1 MITKILN
8 DNWQFCE
15 KGSEKSY
22 PARVPGSQYE
32 DLLALGLIPDP
43 YKEDNESKTA
53 WVADKDFIYSRRIS
67 LPEEM
72 KGKEKVCLYCECL
85 DTLADVYLDGEKIAS
100 HDNYFIPFEADVTGK
115 VGENSLLEIYFRS
128 PAEFLRQM
136 QEEDQMPRNCNG
148 MNGIPHIRKPGCHF
162 GWDWGPFIP
171 TVGISSDIMLKAWD
185 GARITDVRAEQEH
198 IKDGD
203 KPAVRL
209 HVTAECEFTPAKGAA
224 AEISLLSPGGELIAA
239 CSVTPSGNMTADFT
253 VENPE
258 LWWSHDISD
267 KHPLYTVKATL
278 TQNGETD
285 SFTRKIGLR
294 TIELDRSADEYGT
307 NFRFILNGVPLFIKG
322 ANYIPPD
329 AMLTRVNTGTYEKLL
344 GAVKRAN
351 MNMVRV
357 WGGGRY
363 ETDEFYDI
371 CDREGILVWQDF
383 MFACNP
389 YPFYN
394 EKFLENVLGEVTYNV
409 KRLRNRACMAL
420 WCGNN
425 EIETMSAGWLP
436 YTRLR
441 EWTEKFFW
449 HILPEH
455 LEKLDD
461 RTPFIPGS
469 PVGKGYMDGVASDAH
484 GDVHMWTVWH
494 GLQPLTYYRKRF
506 SRFCSEFGLES
517 MPDMNTI
524 RSFCPENQ
532 LDLTSPV
539 MQAHQ
544 KCPSGNGKIAYY
556 TSTRFRL
563 PAKFEDTVYLSQIVQ
578 SECVRDATEHW
589 RRNRGRC
596 NGSMYWQLNDC
607 WPVLSWASID
617 YYGGY
622 KALQYTARH
631 FNAPLTASAC
641 ETKNSV
647 ELHVINDKAVPFK
660 GRIEYILSRFD
671 GTRLASGKAAADC
684 GAASAR
690 KVCAPDI
697 KRALASCRRNCV
709 LQYSL
714 VDNDD
719 NVICTR
725 TVLFSPEKK
734 LALPDPELSLDITVS
749 DGVAQIRVKAKK
761 YARYVKLF
769 AHGISEPFSDNYF
782 DLVAGEEKLVTLPV
796 PGDMTAD
803 KAREIVSVTSIA
815 GIKPKQSRFADFL
828 FRTKIR
834 LIPINIANWVAYHF
848 M

>member
-1 MITKILN
+1 MVEKIIN
-8 DNWQFCE
+8 DGWQFCE
-15 KGSEKSY
+15 KGSDKTY
-22 PARVPGSQYE
+22 PAAVPGSQYE
-32 DLLALGLIPDP
+32 DLLLHGLIPDP

-53 WVADKDFIYSRRIS
+53 WVADKDFVYSRRIS
-67 LPEEM
+67 LPEDM
-72 KGKEKVCLYCECL
+72 KDKEHISLYCECL
-85 DTLADVYLDGEKIAS
+85 DTLADVYLDGEKIGS
-100 HDNYFIPFEADVTGK
+100 HDNYFLPFEADVTGK
-115 VGENSLLEIYFRS
+115 LGENSLLEIHFAS
-128 PAEFLRQM
+128 PAEFLRKM
-136 QEEDQMPRNCNG
+136 QQVDQMPRNCNG

-171 TVGISSDIMLKAWD
+171 TVGISSDIKLKAWN
-185 GARITDVRAEQEH
+185 GARISDLHITQEH
-198 IKDGD
+198 IKDEG
-203 KPAVRL
+203 KLTVKL
-209 HVTAECEFTPAKGAA
+209 HAEAECEFTPQSGAR
-224 AEISLLSPGGELIAA
+224 AEISLLSPQGELIAKQ
-239 CSVTPSGNMTADFT
+239 SVSLNKPSADFT
-253 VENPE
+253 VDDPQ

-267 KHPLYTVKATL
+267 SHPLYTVL
-278 TQNGETD
+278 VRLDQGEE
-285 SFTRKIGLR
+285 SEVFERKIGLR

-329 AMLTRVNTGTYEKLL
+329 ALLTRVNTTTYKKLL

-363 ETDEFYDI
+363 ETDEFYDM
-371 CDREGILVWQDF
+371 CDREGILIWQDF

-394 EKFLENVLGEVTYNV
+394 DEFRKNVLEEVTYNV
-409 KRLRNRACMAL
+409 KRLRNRPSLAL

-436 YTRLR
+436 YTKLR

-455 LEKLDD
+455 LRTVDD
-461 RTPFIPGS
+461 KTPFIPGS
-469 PVGKGYMDGVASDAH
+469 PVGKGYMDGVASDEH

-524 RSFCPENQ
+524 RSFCPEDQ

-563 PAKFEDTVYLSQIVQ
+563 PAKFDDTVYLSQIVQ

-641 ETKNSV
+641 ETKNGV
-647 ELHVINDKAVPFK
+647 DLHVINDKAVPFK
-660 GRIEYILSRFD
+660 GRIEYVLSRFD
-671 GTRLASGKAAADC
+671 GKRLASGKAPADC

-690 KVCAPDI
+690 KVCSPDI
-697 KRALASCRRNCV
+697 KGALARCNHNCV

-714 VDNDD
+714 IGEDEKTV
-719 NVICTR
+719 CTR
-725 TVLFSPEKK
+725 TVLFKPEKK
-734 LALPDPELSLDITVS
+734 LALPDPELSLDITVAG
-749 DGVAQIRVKAKK
+749 GVATIKVKAKK

-769 AHGISEPFSDNYF
+769 AAGISEPFSDNYF
-782 DLVAGEEKLVTLPV
+782 DLVAGEEKVITLPV
-796 PGDMTAD
+796 PEDMTAD
-803 KAREIVSVTSIA
+803 KARKIISVTSIA
-815 GIKPKQSRFADFL
+815 GIKPKQSKFADFI
-828 FRTKIR
+828 FRMKIR

>member
-1 MITKILN
+1 MVEKIIN
-8 DNWQFCE
+8 DGWQFCE
-15 KGSEKSY
+15 KGSDKTY
-22 PARVPGSQYE
+22 PAAVPGSQYE
-32 DLLALGLIPDP
+32 DLLLHGLIPDP

-53 WVADKDFIYSRRIS
+53 WVADKDFVYSRRIS
-67 LPEEM
+67 LPEDM
-72 KGKEKVCLYCECL
+72 KDKEHISLYCECL
-85 DTLADVYLDGEKIAS
+85 DTLADVYLDGEKIGS
-100 HDNYFIPFEADVTGK
+100 HDNYFLPFEAEVTGK
-115 VGENSLLEIYFRS
+115 LGENSLLEIHFAS
-128 PAEFLRQM
+128 PAEFLRKM
-136 QEEDQMPRNCNG
+136 QQVDQMPRNCNG

-171 TVGISSDIMLKAWD
+171 TVGISSDIKLKAWN
-185 GARITDVRAEQEH
+185 GARISDLHIAQEH
-198 IKDGD
+198 IKDGG
-203 KPAVRL
+203 KLTVKL
-209 HVTAECEFTPAKGAA
+209 HAEAECEFTPSAGAR
-224 AEISLLSPGGELIAA
+224 AEISLLSPQGELIAKQGV
-239 CSVTPSGNMTADFT
+239 SLDKPSADFT
-253 VENPE
+253 VDDPQ

-267 KHPLYTVKATL
+267 SHPLYTVQVRL
-278 TQNGETD
+278 DQGEE
-285 SFTRKIGLR
+285 SEVFERKIGLR

-329 AMLTRVNTGTYEKLL
+329 ALLTRVNTTTYKKLL

-363 ETDEFYDI
+363 ETDEFYDM
-371 CDREGILVWQDF
+371 CDREGILIWQDF

-394 EKFLENVLGEVTYNV
+394 DEFRKNVLEEVTYNV
-409 KRLRNRACMAL
+409 KRLRNRPSLAL

-436 YTRLR
+436 YTKLR

-455 LEKLDD
+455 LRTVDD
-461 RTPFIPGS
+461 KTPFIPGS
-469 PVGKGYMDGVASDAH
+469 PVGKGYMDGVASDEH

-524 RSFCPENQ
+524 RSFCPEDQ

-660 GRIEYILSRFD
+660 GRIEYVLSRFD
-671 GTRLASGKAAADC
+671 GKRLASGKAPADC

-690 KVCAPDI
+690 KVCSPDI
-697 KRALASCRRNCV
+697 KGALARCNHNCV

-714 VDNDD
+714 IGEDEKTV
-719 NVICTR
+719 CTR
-725 TVLFSPEKK
+725 TVLFKPEKK
-734 LALPDPELSLDITVS
+734 LALPDPELSLDITVAG
-749 DGVAQIRVKAKK
+749 GVATIKVKAKK

-769 AHGISEPFSDNYF
+769 AAGISEPFSDNYF
-782 DLVAGEEKLVTLPV
+782 DLVAGEEKTITLPV
-796 PGDMTAD
+796 PEDMTAD
-803 KAREIVSVTSIA
+803 KARKLISVTSIA
-815 GIKPKQSRFADFL
+815 GIKPKQSKFADFI
-828 FRTKIR
+828 FRMKIR

>member
-1 MITKILN
+1 MVEKIIN
-8 DNWQFCE
+8 DGWQFCE
-15 KGSEKSY
+15 KGSDKTY
-22 PARVPGSQYE
+22 PAAVPGSQYE
-32 DLLALGLIPDP
+32 DLLLHGLIPDP

-53 WVADKDFIYSRRIS
+53 WVADKDFVYSRRIS
-67 LPEEM
+67 LPEDM
-72 KGKEKVCLYCECL
+72 KDKEHISLYCECL
-85 DTLADVYLDGEKIAS
+85 DTLADVYLDGEKIGS
-100 HDNYFIPFEADVTGK
+100 HDNYFLPFEADVTGK
-115 VGENSLLEIYFRS
+115 LGENSLLEIHFAS
-128 PAEFLRQM
+128 PAEFLRKM
-136 QEEDQMPRNCNG
+136 QQVDQMPRNCNG

-171 TVGISSDIMLKAWD
+171 TVGISSDIKLKAWN
-185 GARITDVRAEQEH
+185 GARISDLHIAQEH
-198 IKDGD
+198 IKDGG
-203 KPAVRL
+203 KLTVKL
-209 HVTAECEFTPAKGAA
+209 HAEAECEFTPSAGAR
-224 AEISLLSPGGELIAA
+224 AEISLLSPQGELIAKQ
-239 CSVTPSGNMTADFT
+239 SVSLDKPSADFT
-253 VENPE
+253 VDAPQ

-267 KHPLYTVKATL
+267 SHPLYTVQVRL
-278 TQNGETD
+278 DQGEE
-285 SFTRKIGLR
+285 SEVFERKIGLR

-329 AMLTRVNTGTYEKLL
+329 ALLTRVNTSTYKKLL

-363 ETDEFYDI
+363 ETDEFYDM
-371 CDREGILVWQDF
+371 CDREGILIWQDF

-394 EKFLENVLGEVTYNV
+394 DEFRKNVLEEVTYNV
-409 KRLRNRACMAL
+409 KRLRNRPSLAL

-436 YTRLR
+436 YTKLR

-455 LEKLDD
+455 LRTVDGK
-461 RTPFIPGS
+461 TPFIPGS
-469 PVGKGYMDGVASDAH
+469 PVGKGYMDGVASDEH

-524 RSFCPENQ
+524 RSFCPEDQ

-641 ETKNSV
+641 ETTNSV
-647 ELHVINDKAVPFK
+647 DLHVINDKAVPFK
-660 GRIEYILSRFD
+660 GRIEYVLSRFD
-671 GTRLASGKAAADC
+671 GKRLASGKAPADC
-684 GAASAR
+684 DAASAR
-690 KVCAPDI
+690 KVCSPDI
-697 KRALASCRRNCV
+697 KGALARCNHNCV

-714 VDNDD
+714 IGEDEKTV
-719 NVICTR
+719 CTR
-725 TVLFSPEKK
+725 TVLFKPEKK
-734 LALPDPELSLDITVS
+734 LALPDPELSLDITIAG
-749 DGVAQIRVKAKK
+749 GVATIKVKAKK

-769 AHGISEPFSDNYF
+769 AAGISEPFSDNYF
-782 DLVAGEEKLVTLPV
+782 DLVAGEEKVVTLPV
-796 PGDMTAD
+796 PEDMTAD
-803 KAREIVSVTSIA
+803 KARKIISVTSIA
-815 GIKPKQSRFADFL
+815 GIKPKQSKFADFI
-828 FRTKIR
+828 FRMKIR

>member
-1 MITKILN
+1 MITRIIN
-8 DNWQFCE
+8 DNWKFCE
-15 KGSEKSY
+15 KGGTQY
-22 PARVPGSQYE
+22 DARVPGSQYE

-43 YKEDNESKTA
+43 YKEDNESKTE
-53 WVADKDFIYSRRIS
+53 WVADKDYIYSRKIS
-67 LPEEM
+67 LPSEM
-72 KGKEKVCLYCECL
+72 KGKEHVTLYCECL
-85 DTLADVYLDGEKIAS
+85 DTLADVYINGEKIAF

-115 VGENSLLEIYFRS
+115 IGEDSLLEIYFHS
-128 PAEFLRQM
+128 PAEFLRKM
-136 QEEDQMPRNCNG
+136 QQIDQMPRNCNG

-171 TVGISSDIMLKAWD
+171 TAGISADIMLKAWD
-185 GARITDVRAEQEH
+185 GARISDLHIEQEH
-198 IKDGD
+198 IKQGETLTV
-203 KPAVRL
+203 KL
-209 HVTAECEFTPAKGAA
+209 HAEAECEFTPRAGSKVK
-224 AEISLLSPGGELIAA
+224 ISLLSPEGELLAQA
-239 CSVTPSGNMTADFT
+239 EQDCAEKVCADFEVT
-253 VENPE
+253 DPK

-267 KHPLYTVKATL
+267 SHPLYTVKAEL
-278 TQNGETD
+278 ISGKDTD
-285 SFTRKIGLR
+285 VFERKIGLR
-294 TIELDRSADEYGT
+294 TIVLDRSADEYGT

-329 AMLTRVNTGTYEKLL
+329 AMLTRVNTQTYKKLL

-363 ETDEFYDI
+363 ETDEFYDM
-371 CDREGILVWQDF
+371 CDREGILIWQDF

-394 EKFLENVLGEVTYNV
+394 DEFLKNVLAEVTCNV

-436 YTRLR
+436 YAKLR

-449 HILPEH
+449 HILPDH
-455 LEKLDD
+455 LKKLDD
-461 RTPFIPGS
+461 KTPFIPGS
-469 PVGKGYMDGVASDAH
+469 PVGKGYMDGVASDEH

-494 GLQPLTYYRKRF
+494 GLQPLTYYRKRY

-524 RSFCPENQ
+524 RSFCPEDQ

-660 GRIEYILSRFD
+660 GRIEYALSRFD
-671 GTRLASGKAAADC
+671 GKRLSGGKAAADC
-684 GAASAR
+684 AAASAR
-690 KVCAPDI
+690 KVCAPGI
-697 KRALASCRRNCV
+697 KGALARCNHNCV

-714 VDNDD
+714 IDENE

-725 TVLFSPEKK
+725 TVLFKPEKK
-734 LALPDPELSLDITVS
+734 LNLPDPELSLDISVS
-749 DGVAQIRVKAKK
+749 GGTAKIKVKAKK
-761 YARYVKLF
+761 YARYVKLL
-769 AHGISEPFSDNYF
+769 ANGISEPFSDNYF

-796 PGDMTAD
+796 PADMTED
-803 KAREIVSVTSIA
+803 RAREIISVTSIA
-815 GIKPKQSRFADFL
+815 GIKPKQSKFADFL

-834 LIPINIANWVAYHF
+834 LIPINIANWIAYHF

>member
-1 MITKILN
+1 MVEKIIN
-8 DNWQFCE
+8 DGWQFCE
-15 KGSEKSY
+15 KGSDKTY
-22 PARVPGSQYE
+22 PAAVPGSQYE
-32 DLLALGLIPDP
+32 DLLLHGLIPDP

-53 WVADKDFIYSRRIS
+53 WVADKDFVYSRRIS
-67 LPEEM
+67 LPEDM
-72 KGKEKVCLYCECL
+72 KDKEHISLYCECL
-85 DTLADVYLDGEKIAS
+85 DTLADVYLDGEKIGS
-100 HDNYFIPFEADVTGK
+100 HDNYFLPFEADVTGK
-115 VGENSLLEIYFRS
+115 LGANSLLEIHFAS
-128 PAEFLRQM
+128 PAEFLRKM
-136 QEEDQMPRNCNG
+136 QQVDQMPRNCNG

-171 TVGISSDIMLKAWD
+171 TVGISSDIKLKAWN
-185 GARITDVRAEQEH
+185 GARISDLHIAQEH
-198 IKDGD
+198 IKDGG
-203 KPAVRL
+203 KLTVKL
-209 HVTAECEFTPAKGAA
+209 HAEAECEFTPSAGAR
-224 AEISLLSPGGELIAA
+224 AEISLLSPQGELIAKQ
-239 CSVTPSGNMTADFT
+239 SVSLDKPSADFT
-253 VENPE
+253 VDAPQ

-267 KHPLYTVKATL
+267 SHPLYTVQVRL
-278 TQNGETD
+278 DQGEE
-285 SFTRKIGLR
+285 SEVFERKIGLR

-329 AMLTRVNTGTYEKLL
+329 ALLTRVNTSTYKKLL

-363 ETDEFYDI
+363 ETDEFYDM
-371 CDREGILVWQDF
+371 CDREGILIWQDF

-394 EKFLENVLGEVTYNV
+394 DEFRKNVLEEVTYNV
-409 KRLRNRACMAL
+409 KRLRNRPSLAL

-436 YTRLR
+436 YTKLR

-455 LEKLDD
+455 LRTVDGK
-461 RTPFIPGS
+461 TPFIPGS
-469 PVGKGYMDGVASDAH
+469 PVGKGYMDGVASDEH

-524 RSFCPENQ
+524 RSFCPEDQ

-641 ETKNSV
+641 ETTNSV
-647 ELHVINDKAVPFK
+647 DLHVINDKAVPFK
-660 GRIEYILSRFD
+660 GRIEYVLSRFD
-671 GTRLASGKAAADC
+671 GKRLASGKAPADC
-684 GAASAR
+684 DAASAR
-690 KVCAPDI
+690 KVCSPDI
-697 KRALASCRRNCV
+697 KGALARCNHNCV

-714 VDNDD
+714 IGEDEKTV
-719 NVICTR
+719 CTR
-725 TVLFSPEKK
+725 TVLFKPEKK
-734 LALPDPELSLDITVS
+734 LALPDPELSLDITIAG
-749 DGVAQIRVKAKK
+749 GVATIKVKAKK

-769 AHGISEPFSDNYF
+769 AAGISEPFSDNYF
-782 DLVAGEEKLVTLPV
+782 DLVAGEEKVVTLPV
-796 PGDMTAD
+796 PEDMTAD
-803 KAREIVSVTSIA
+803 KARKIISVTSIA
-815 GIKPKQSRFADFL
+815 GIKPKQSKFADFI
-828 FRTKIR
+828 FRMKIR

>member
-1 MITKILN
+1 MMTLNLN
-8 DNWQFCE
+8 DGWQFCE
-15 KGSEKSY
+15 KGADKSY
-22 PARVPGSQYE
+22 PAVVPGSQYE
-32 DLLALGLIPDP
+32 DLLRLDLIPDP

-53 WVADKDFIYSRRIS
+53 WVADRDFVYSRRIS

-72 KGKEKVCLYCECL
+72 KAFEHICLYCSCL

-100 HDNYFIPFEADVTGK
+100 HDNYFLPFEADVTGK
-115 VGENSLLEIYFRS
+115 IGKDSLLEIHFYS

-136 QEEDQMPRNCNG
+136 QQKDQMPRNCNG

-171 TVGISSDIMLKAWD
+171 TVGISADIMLKAWN
-185 GARITDVRAEQEH
+185 GARIEDLYVTQTHEKGEVALDAQ
-198 IKDGD
+198 ITLSGD
-203 KPAVRL
+203 IPAGAQLVVTLISPQGESMSEVTLPASSAASAAFKVEKPQ
-209 HVTAECEFTPAKGAA
+209 
-224 AEISLLSPGGELIAA
+224 
-239 CSVTPSGNMTADFT
+239 
-253 VENPE
+253 
-258 LWWSHDISD
+258 LWWTHDISD
-267 KHPLYTVKATL
+267 SHPLYTVRVRL
-278 TQNGETD
+278 RQEGGEEV
-285 SFTRKIGLR
+285 FERRIGLR
-294 TIELDRSADEYGT
+294 TIELDRSADEWGT
-307 NFRFILNGVPLFIKG
+307 NFCFVLNGVPLFIKG

-329 AMLTRVNTGTYEKLL
+329 ALLTRVNSKTYEKLL

-394 EKFLENVLGEVTYNV
+394 DEFRANVLKEVEYNA
-409 KRLRNRACMAL
+409 KRLRNRPCLAL

-436 YTRLR
+436 YTKLR
-441 EWTEKFFW
+441 DWTEKFFW
-449 HILPEH
+449 HILPEE
-455 LEKLDD
+455 LKKTDAV
-461 RTPFIPGS
+461 TPFIPGS
-469 PVGKGYMDGVASDAH
+469 PVGKGYMDGIISDAH

-524 RSFCPENQ
+524 RYFCPEDQ

-617 YYGGY
+617 YLGGY

-641 ETKNSV
+641 ESKNGV
-647 ELHVINDKAVPFK
+647 ELHVINDKNAPFK
-660 GRIEYILSRFD
+660 GHIVYTLSTFE
-671 GTRLASGKAAADC
+671 GKKLSSGKAVADC
-684 GAASAR
+684 PAASAR
-690 KVCAPDI
+690 KVCSPDI
-697 KRALASCRRNCV
+697 KSRLRHCRHNCV

-714 VDNDD
+714 LDAEGKEL
-719 NVICTR
+719 CRR
-725 TVLFSPEKK
+725 TVLFKAEKK
-734 LALPDPELSLDITVS
+734 LALPDPELSLD
-749 DGVAQIRVKAKK
+749 VAVQKCEAIVTVKAKK

-769 AHGISEPFSDNYF
+769 AKGISEPFSDNYF
-782 DLVAGEEKLVTLPV
+782 DLVAGESKTVTIPLPE
-796 PGDMTAD
+796 GTSAEQA
-803 KAREIVSVTSIA
+803 KEAISITSIA
-815 GIKPKQSRFADFL
+815 GIKPKQSKFADFL
-828 FRTKIR
+828 FRMKIR
-834 LIPINIANWVAYHF
+834 LIPINIANWIGYHF

>member
-1 MITKILN
+1 MVIIDIN
-8 DNWQFCE
+8 DKWQFRQ
-15 KGSEKSY
+15 KGGEY
-22 PARVPGSQYE
+22 FPARVPGSQYE
-32 DLLALGLIPDP
+32 DLLALGQIPDP
-43 YKEDNESKTA
+43 YREDNESKTE
-53 WVADKDFIYSRRIS
+53 WVADKDFIYSRKLS

-72 KGKEKVCLYCECL
+72 KGKEHIILRCECL
-85 DTLADVYLDGEKIAS
+85 DTLAEVTLDGDKIGS
-100 HDNYFIPFEADVTGK
+100 HDNYFLPFEADVTGRI
-115 VGENSLLEIYFRS
+115 GEDSLLEIYFRS
-128 PAEFLRQM
+128 PAEYLREKQR
-136 QEEDQMPRNCNG
+136 EDVMPRNCNG

-171 TVGISSDIMLKAWD
+171 TVGIASDIRLIAWD
-185 GARITDVRAEQEH
+185 GAMIEDVFVKQTHRMEEKEADIHAEVRIKYSPKAGARAE
-198 IKDGD
+198 I
-203 KPAVRL
+203 V
-209 HVTAECEFTPAKGAA
+209 
-224 AEISLLSPGGELIAA
+224 LLSPQGELLGRKEIEITGEAFD
-239 CSVTPSGNMTADFT
+239 ADFT
-253 VENPE
+253 VKNPE
-258 LWWSHDISD
+258 LWWSHDICD
-267 KHPLYTVKATL
+267 RQPLYTVRVTL
-278 TQNGETD
+278 IQGEEEQVKE
-285 SFTRKIGLR
+285 RRIGLR
-294 TIELDRSADEYGT
+294 TIQLDRSADKYGT

-322 ANYIPPD
+322 SNYIPPD
-329 AMLTRVNTGTYEKLL
+329 ALLTRVNTSVYERLL

-394 EKFLENVLGEVTYNV
+394 EQFRENVLKEAEYNV
-409 KRLRNRACMAL
+409 KRLRNRPCLAL

-436 YTRLR
+436 YTKLR

-449 HILPEH
+449 HILPEN
-455 LEKLDD
+455 LKKWDD
-461 RTPFIPGS
+461 VTPFIPGS
-469 PVGKGYMDGVASDAH
+469 PVGKGYMDGVASDEH

-524 RSFCPENQ
+524 RSFCPEDQ

-563 PAKFEDTVYLSQIVQ
+563 PEKFEDTVYLSQIVQ

-607 WPVLSWASID
+607 WPVLSWSSID

-641 ETKNSV
+641 ESKNGV
-647 ELHVINDKAVPFK
+647 ELHIINDKDKPFK
-660 GRIEYILSRFD
+660 GNIEYTLYTFH
-671 GTRLASGKAAADC
+671 GKKLASGRAVADC
-684 GAASAR
+684 PAASAR
-690 KVCAPDI
+690 KVCSPDI
-697 KRALASCRRNCV
+697 KGRLRHYRHNCV

-714 VDNDD
+714 KGADEKV
-719 NVICTR
+719 VCTR
-725 TVLFSPEKK
+725 TVLFKAEKK
-734 LALPDPELSLDITVS
+734 LALPDPSLALDISVNA
-749 DGVAQIRVKAKK
+749 GVASIKVRAEK

-769 AHGISEPFSDNYF
+769 AKGVAQPFSDNYF
-782 DLVAGEEKLVTLPV
+782 DLVAGEEKTVTLPL
-796 PGDMTAD
+796 PDGTDAEQA
-803 KAREIVSVTSIA
+803 KQIISVTSIA

-828 FRTKIR
+828 FRMKIR

>member
-1 MITKILN
+1 MDTKILN
-8 DNWQFCE
+8 DGWQFCE
-15 KGSEKSY
+15 KGSDRYY
-22 PARVPGSQYE
+22 PAAVPGCQYD
-32 DLLALGLIPDP
+32 DLLRNGLIPDP

-53 WVADKDFIYSRRIS
+53 WVADKDYVYSRRIS
-67 LPEEM
+67 LPPEL
-72 KGKEKVCLYCECL
+72 KDKEHVTLFCECL
-85 DTLADVYLDGEKIAS
+85 DTLAEVFLDGKKIAE
-100 HDNYFIPFEADVTGK
+100 HDNYFLPFEADVTGL
-115 VGENSLLEIYFRS
+115 VGENSLLEIVFRS
-128 PAEFLRQM
+128 TAQFLREM
-136 QEEDQMPRNCNG
+136 QEKDTMPRNCNG

-171 TVGISSDIMLKAWD
+171 TVGISADIMLRAWN
-185 GARITDVRAEQEH
+185 GARIGDISMRQKHEDGKVTLSVNAELEGG
-198 IKDGD
+198 IKDG
-203 KPAVRL
+203 AQ
-209 HVTAECEFTPAKGAA
+209 AKLV
-224 AEISLLSPGGELIAA
+224 LLSPQGETLAEKTLPAA
-239 CSVTPSGNMTADFT
+239 ALLQTDF
-253 VENPE
+253 EINSPQ
-258 LWWSHDISD
+258 LWWSHDICDS
-267 KHPLYTVKATL
+267 HPLYTVRVIL
-278 TQNGETD
+278 TQNGEEQ
-285 SFTRKIGLR
+285 TRERKTGLR
-294 TIELDRSADEYGT
+294 TITLDRSADEWGT
-307 NFRFILNGVPLFIKG
+307 NFRFILNGVPLFVKG

-329 AMLTRVNTGTYEKLL
+329 AMLTRVDTQVYERLL

-363 ETDEFYDI
+363 ETEEFYDI
-371 CDREGILVWQDF
+371 CDREGILIWQDF

-394 EKFLENVLGEVTYNV
+394 DEFRANVLKEAEYNV
-409 KRLRNRACMAL
+409 KRLRNRACLAL

-436 YTRLR
+436 YTKLR
-441 EWTEKFFW
+441 DWTEKYFW
-449 HILPEH
+449 HILPEN
-455 LEKLDD
+455 LQKWDD
-461 RTPFIPGS
+461 VTPFIPGS
-469 PVGKGYMDGVASDAH
+469 PVGKGYMDGVASDEH

-524 RSFCPENQ
+524 RSFCPEDQ
-532 LDLTSPV
+532 LDLTSPI

-596 NGSMYWQLNDC
+596 NGSMFWQLNDC

-641 ETKNSV
+641 ESKDGV
-647 ELHVINDKAVPFK
+647 DLFVINDKAVPFK
-660 GRIEYILSRFD
+660 GHLEYTLSTFD
-671 GTRLASGKAAADC
+671 GKKLSGGKAVADC
-684 GAASAR
+684 AAASA
-690 KVCAPDI
+690 KMVCSPDI
-697 KRALASCRRNCV
+697 KRLLKSHKHNCV
-709 LQYSL
+709 LQYALTSANGEKL
-714 VDNDD
+714 
-719 NVICTR
+719 CLR
-725 TVLFSPEKK
+725 TVLFKAEKD
-734 LALPDPELSLDITVS
+734 LALPDPELSLQISVQNSLASIT
-749 DGVAQIRVKAKK
+749 VKAKK

-769 AHGISEPFSDNYF
+769 ADGISAPFSDNYF
-782 DLVAGEEKLVTLPV
+782 DLVAGEEKTVTLPL
-796 PGDMTAD
+796 PAGMSAQEAQ
-803 KAREIVSVTSIA
+803 KRISVTSIA
-815 GIKPKQSRFADFL
+815 GIKPKQSKFADMM

>member
-1 MITKILN
+1 
-8 DNWQFCE
+8 
-15 KGSEKSY
+15 
-22 PARVPGSQYE
+22 
-32 DLLALGLIPDP
+32 
-43 YKEDNESKTA
+43 
-53 WVADKDFIYSRRIS
+53 
-67 LPEEM
+67 
-72 KGKEKVCLYCECL
+72 
-85 DTLADVYLDGEKIAS
+85 
-100 HDNYFIPFEADVTGK
+100 
-115 VGENSLLEIYFRS
+115 
-128 PAEFLRQM
+128 
-136 QEEDQMPRNCNG
+136 
-148 MNGIPHIRKPGCHF
+148 
-162 GWDWGPFIP
+162 
-171 TVGISSDIMLKAWD
+171 
-185 GARITDVRAEQEH
+185 
-198 IKDGD
+198 
-203 KPAVRL
+203 
-209 HVTAECEFTPAKGAA
+209 
-224 AEISLLSPGGELIAA
+224 
-239 CSVTPSGNMTADFT
+239 
-253 VENPE
+253 
-258 LWWSHDISD
+258 
-267 KHPLYTVKATL
+267 
-278 TQNGETD
+278 
-285 SFTRKIGLR
+285 
-294 TIELDRSADEYGT
+294 
-307 NFRFILNGVPLFIKG
+307 
-322 ANYIPPD
+322 
-329 AMLTRVNTGTYEKLL
+329 
-344 GAVKRAN
+344 

-469 PVGKGYMDGVASDAH
+469 PVGKGYMDGVASDTH

-641 ETKNSV
+641 ETKNGV
-647 ELHVINDKAVPFK
+647 DLHVINDKAVPFK
-660 GRIEYILSRFD
+660 GRIEYVLSRFD
-671 GTRLASGKAAADC
+671 GKRLASGKAPADC
-684 GAASAR
+684 DAASAR
-690 KVCAPDI
+690 KVCSPDI
-697 KRALASCRRNCV
+697 KGALARCNHNCV

-714 VDNDD
+714 IGEDEKTV
-719 NVICTR
+719 CTR
-725 TVLFSPEKK
+725 TVLFKPEKK
-734 LALPDPELSLDITVS
+734 LALPDPELSLDITVAG
-749 DGVAQIRVKAKK
+749 GVATIKVKAKK

-769 AHGISEPFSDNYF
+769 AAGISEPFSDNYF
-782 DLVAGEEKLVTLPV
+782 DLVAGEEKVITLPV
-796 PGDMTAD
+796 PEDMTAD
-803 KAREIVSVTSIA
+803 KARKIISVTSIA
-815 GIKPKQSRFADFL
+815 GIKPKQSKFADFI
-828 FRTKIR
+828 FRMKIR